1 MSGARRAG
9 RVPDTIIVVQHPS
22 CFTVGRGGTGDDV
35 LTDRATLAREGIA
48 VHETDRGGAVTY
60 HGPGQLVCYPILDL
74 ARHGRDVH
82 LHARRLEEVML
93 RAAAACGVAAWR
105 RPGYPGVWTGQGKV
119 GSLGVAVRRW
129 VTMHGFALNVCPDLD
144 HFAHIVPCGL
154 PGVPVTSLARCLDR
168 EVSLSAIADVLRAAC
183 GDVFGLHLRAP
194 TAAELDVDV
203 AEGVMGGAHSVASGP
218 GVAKVGAPVAS
229 TGQRVV

>member
-1 MSGARRAG
+1 MNEDRRNG
-9 RVPDTIIVVQHPS
+9 TTPDAIIVVEHS
-22 CFTVGRGGTGDDV
+22 ACLTVGRGGTGDDV
-35 LTDRATLAREGIA
+35 LTDRAALARQGIA

-74 ARHGRDVH
+74 TRHGRDVH

-93 RAAAACGVAAWR
+93 RTASVCGVAAWR
-105 RPGYPGVWTGQGKV
+105 RPGYPGVWTARGKL

-129 VTMHGFALNVCPDLD
+129 VTLHGFALNVCPDLD

-168 EVSLSAIADVLRAAC
+168 EVSLAAVRDVVRTAC
-183 GDVFGLHLRAP
+183 SDVFGLDLSDGAV
-194 TAAELDVDV
+194 ADLDPRGARPV
-203 AEGVMGGAHSVASGP
+203 GGGAHDSSVIGDDARRQ
-218 GVAKVGAPVAS
+218 VA
-229 TGQRVV
+229 